1 MNLPESWGLSLYV
14 VGSYRDF
21 LKEEIDINRLMLYR
35 EESLHSGGR
44 ICLHNEN
51 ILSKIKQ
58 LEIELSDLE
67 DQLAA

>member
-1 MNLPESWGLSLYV
+1 MNLPQSRVLAFYV

-35 EESLHSGGR
+35 EECLPSGDST
-44 ICLHNEN
+44 CLHNEN
-51 ILSKIKQ
+51 FLSKIKQ

-67 DQLAA
+67 DRLAA

>member
-1 MNLPESWGLSLYV
+1 MNLPESRDLVLCV

-35 EESLHSGGR
+35 EESLPSGGR

>member
-1 MNLPESWGLSLYV
+1 MNLPESRDLALYV

-21 LKEEIDINRLMLYR
+21 LKQEMDINRLMLYR
-35 EESLHSGGR
+35 EECLPSEDR
-44 ICLHNEN
+44 TCLHNQN
-51 ILSKIKQ
+51 LLSKINQ

>member
-1 MNLPESWGLSLYV
+1 MNLPQSRDLALYV

-35 EESLHSGGR
+35 EECRSTGDSL
-44 ICLHNEN
+44 CLHNEN
-51 ILSKIKQ
+51 LLSKIKQ